1 MKESIGNTMIFNLI
15 LIFTGIIIAILVSSI
30 GYSKAFKVKNRILNI
45 VEKYAEYKQ
54 LNTSD
59 WNDTNSEIVNEINSS
74 LRSIGYK
81 MSSGSS
87 SCPNGDGELLT
98 TTTDYEYCV
107 YKYTTNSGPYYEV
120 VSYMYFDFP
129 IINDFLKFP
138 VKGQTKVIYELKDI
152 E

>member
-45 VEKYAEYKQ
+45 VEKYAEYN
-54 LNTSD
+54 LLEESD
-59 WNDTNSEIVNEINSS
+59 WNSSSAIVNEINDS

-81 MSSGSS
+81 MSNGSF
-87 SCPNGDGELLT
+87 SCPSSDGTLLT
-98 TTTDYEYCV
+98 VSTDYEYCV
-107 YKYTTNSGPYYEV
+107 YRHETSSGPYYEV
-120 VSYMYFDFP
+120 VAYMYFDFP

-138 VKGQTKVIYELKDI
+138 VKGETKVIYDLENL